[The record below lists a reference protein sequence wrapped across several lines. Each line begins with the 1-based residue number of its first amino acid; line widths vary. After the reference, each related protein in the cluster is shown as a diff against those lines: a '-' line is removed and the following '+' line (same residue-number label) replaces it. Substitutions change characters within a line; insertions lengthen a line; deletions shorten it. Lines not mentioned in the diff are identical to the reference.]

1 MKTNDT
7 PDTQSPDWP
16 KLLAAW
22 KRSTLSGAEFCKRR
36 GLTYHQF
43 VYWKR
48 KLSKPV
54 SSSASPKQSAFIKV
68 KSQPVTAAVKGLTI
82 TLPGGILIE
91 GVNEFNV
98 GLLHGILEQ
107 L

>member
-1 MKTNDT
+1 MKPSESPDT
-7 PDTQSPDWP
+7 PAQDWP
-16 KLLAAW
+16 KLMTAW
-22 KRSTLSGAEFCKRR
+22 KRSGLSGAEFCKRR

-48 KLSKPV
+48 KLCKSV
-54 SSSASPKQSAFIKV
+54 SRPPKQSPFIKV
-68 KSQPVTAAVKGLTI
+68 KSLPTAAAPEGLTV

-91 GVNEFNV
+91 GVNETNV
-98 GLLHGILEQ
+98 SLLRGILEQ

>member
-1 MKTNDT
+1 MKSNET

-48 KLSKPV
+48 KLSKSV
-54 SSSASPKQSAFIKV
+54 SSSASPKQNAFIKV
-68 KSQPVTAAVKGLTI
+68 KSQPVTAAFKGLTI

-91 GVNEFNV
+91 GVNESNV
-98 GLLHGILEQ
+98 SVLRGILEQ

>member
-1 MKTNDT
+1 MKTNAT

-43 VYWKR
+43 IYWKR
-48 KLSKPV
+48 KLGKSV
-54 SSSASPKQSAFIKV
+54 SSSGQPKQSSFVKV
-68 KSQPVTAAVKGLTI
+68 KSLPAVTATEGLTI

-91 GVNEFNV
+91 GVNESNV
-98 GLLHGILEQ
+98 SVLRGILEQ

>member
-54 SSSASPKQSAFIKV
+54 SSSAPPKQNAFIKV
-68 KSQPVTAAVKGLTI
+68 KSRPTVPATEGLTI

-91 GVNEFNV
+91 GVNESNV
-98 GLLHGILEQ
+98 GLLRGILEQ

>member
-1 MKTNDT
+1 MKSNET

-22 KRSTLSGAEFCKRR
+22 KRSALSGAEFCKQHN
-36 GLTYHQF
+36 LTYHQF

-48 KLSKPV
+48 KLSKPL
-54 SSSASPKQSAFIKV
+54 SSSASPKQNAFIKV
-68 KSQPVTAAVKGLTI
+68 NSQPVTAAVKGLTI

-91 GVNEFNV
+91 GVNESNV
-98 GLLHGILEQ
+98 SVLRGILEQ